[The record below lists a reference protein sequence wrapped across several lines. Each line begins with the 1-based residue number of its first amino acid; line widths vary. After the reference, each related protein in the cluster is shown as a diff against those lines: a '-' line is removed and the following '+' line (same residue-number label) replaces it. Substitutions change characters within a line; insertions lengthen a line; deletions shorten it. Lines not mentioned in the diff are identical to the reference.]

1 VPRGIPRHR
10 TPGSEKLRGA
20 SLEGIPPIHALC
32 IGCTAASEIPRRKNA
47 RSQKASLLAPN
58 LSPPTGLRDTA
69 GATFLPYPGRGARR
83 ATAALQGARRRHA
96 TGYANGPGVAKGIPG
111 PPSLPDEL
119 KQINSHSQDSSEGRT
134 EKAKM
139 HLCTQIGGSLCTSCS
154 IVSDSMDD
162 ERRQDPCNVDA
173 DCQRKTR

>member
-83 ATAALQGARRRHA
+83 ATATPQCARRRHA
-96 TGYANGPGVAKGIPG
+96 SGYANGPGCLMGGPG
-111 PPSLPDEL
+111 PPSFPREKLTPSRL
-119 KQINSHSQDSSEGRT
+119 KGYQRGATGKVKNAFMHANRWKPVYILLDRVGFNGR
-134 EKAKM
+134 
-139 HLCTQIGGSLCTSCS
+139 
-154 IVSDSMDD
+154 
-162 ERRQDPCNVDA
+162 
-173 DCQRKTR
+173 